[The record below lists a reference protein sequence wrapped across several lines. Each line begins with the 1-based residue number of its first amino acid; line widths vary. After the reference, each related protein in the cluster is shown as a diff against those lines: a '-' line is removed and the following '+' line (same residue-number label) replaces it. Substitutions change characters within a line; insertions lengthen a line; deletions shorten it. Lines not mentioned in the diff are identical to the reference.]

1 LTEAGGSKT
10 PPKWVLEGDALTH
23 HAQQLSGSMAK
34 VSASFAAYNQ
44 EEHTLPMV
52 MTTTITEDA
61 LAKTHRKAVVDL
73 LNSDNN
79 ANVIG
84 IEPDRTEKEASFSD
98 PASETSSDDNQSEPK
113 ETRRLISSIADM
125 QPFEAM
131 RGAYNPDTNEKYI
144 GDALLQKTYTVSVL
158 DKKRVPNN
166 GLVPKYYVEGSHE
179 AIIDKDTF
187 LRVQAEL
194 ARRSSIKIG
203 EKKRTY
209 SSKYALSSRVFCGH
223 CGDIYR
229 RIAWRTIRTLSR
241 RLAMRSLTSGKNARI
256 F

>member
-1 LTEAGGSKT
+1 
-10 PPKWVLEGDALTH
+10 
-23 HAQQLSGSMAK
+23 
-34 VSASFAAYNQ
+34 
-44 EEHTLPMV
+44 
-52 MTTTITEDA
+52 
-61 LAKTHRKAVVDL
+61 VVDL

-194 ARRSSIKIG
+194 LEAGSDQSLIEDIGDAIINLREERQSILTEAALKHDLQERMEDLISFLDEQTEAVTEYSEPLARRLIEKITLYD
-203 EKKRTY
+203 EKLVVEFK
-209 SSKYALSSRVFCGH
+209 SG
-223 CGDIYR
+223 
-229 RIAWRTIRTLSR
+229 
-241 RLAMRSLTSGKNARI
+241 LTVEVEE
-256 F
+256 